1 MDILLADNLDLG
13 VENGTYGLQQDGE
26 TTLLQ
31 AFFTDARVN
40 NQRGYWLDIKS
51 SEVWQFNQK
60 RLTQQVVNDLQETA
74 KEVADSLVNE
84 GLYDRIETSVFIQ
97 DGVLT
102 LQLKCYDKKNIIVNR
117 KFAI

>member
-1 MDILLADNLDLG
+1 MDFLLTDSLDLG
-13 VENGTYGLQQDGE
+13 IGNGTYGLQQDGE

-51 SEVWQFNQK
+51 SEIWQFNQK
-60 RLTQQVVNDLQETA
+60 RLTQEVVNDLQETA
-74 KEVADSLVNE
+74 KEISDSLVNE
-84 GLYDRIETSVFIQ
+84 SLYDRIETNVFVQ
-97 DGVLT
+97 DGALT
-102 LQLKCYDKKNIIVNR
+102 LHLKCYDKRNIIVDR